1 MQLLVP
7 YLLWSFIACLIGLDI
22 SLGKLVDLL
31 LYPDRSFWF
40 LWILFLIS
48 IVFVCC
54 QRLAD
59 KINVDE
65 LLLVGW
71 SACFLFGLMVIFD
84 IRIFGFQFLSYY
96 FLFYTFGYCI
106 HRFPKLQIRNPI
118 LVIFPFLLWFFMAWF
133 WNMHELPLWM
143 PNIPYVPH
151 SLLQYVYRG
160 VTAVVALWVI
170 FGIAPRILN
179 VRNLFNRWIKNLGMI
194 SLGVYVVHMILLSRV
209 RDSIMFFFPNNPLW
223 LNICIIFVLVLVI
236 TVTIVELLMR
246 NKWTKKFLL
255 GKTN

>member
-1 MQLLVP
+1 
-7 YLLWSFIACLIGLDI
+7 
-22 SLGKLVDLL
+22 
-31 LYPDRSFWF
+31 
-40 LWILFLIS
+40 
-48 IVFVCC
+48 
-54 QRLAD
+54 
-59 KINVDE
+59 
-65 LLLVGW
+65 
-71 SACFLFGLMVIFD
+71 
-84 IRIFGFQFLSYY
+84 
-96 FLFYTFGYCI
+96 
-106 HRFPKLQIRNPI
+106 
-118 LVIFPFLLWFFMAWF
+118 
-133 WNMHELPLWM
+133 M